1 MASDV
6 KWIKI
11 VTDIFDDEKVL
22 LIESMPEHDAVIVIW
37 FKLLCLAGKN
47 NNKGVFV
54 LNERIAYT
62 DEMLATIFRRPL
74 NTIRMALK
82 IFEQYGMVELI
93 NGVITIPNWG
103 KHQTLDQIESRR
115 EYQRE
120 YMASKRK
127 EQKTLAL
134 CEPNSKPNKKT
145 NYKPNS
151 ETKVS
156 PIEGDKKEK
165 EIKNNYSEFVLLTVS
180 EYNRFITEFGED
192 ATKRIIEILNNYKG
206 ANGKKYASDNL
217 AIRSWV
223 IKRYQEEQSQTKLFT
238 DKPKSV
244 MDKAKEA
251 AERYELRHGITTS
264 NGNER
269 SISIV

>member
-1 MASDV
+1 MASDI

-47 NNKGVFV
+47 NNKGVFI

-62 DEMLATIFRRPL
+62 DEMLATIFRRPI
-74 NTIRMALK
+74 NTIRLALK
-82 IFEQYGMVELI
+82 IFEQYGMIELI

-134 CEPNSKPNKKT
+134 CEPNSKPN
-145 NYKPNS
+145 S
-151 ETKVS
+151 KVKGS
-156 PIEGDKKEK
+156 PIEVDKKEK
-165 EIKNNYSEFVLLTVS
+165 KDKKNSYSEFVDLTTV
-180 EYNRFITEFGED
+180 EYNRLTEEFGQP
-192 ATKRIIEILNNYKG
+192 AVIRMIEILNNYKG
-206 ANGKKYASDNL
+206 SKGKKYASDNL

-223 IKRYQEEQSQTKLFT
+223 INRYQDEQGQQKLFDGQPHKT
-238 DKPKSV
+238 LTQKTEE
-244 MDKAKEA
+244 AKQ
-251 AERYELRHGITTS
+251 RYALRHGITTS
-264 NGNER
+264 NSNER
-269 SISIV
+269 NIPIIEERH